1 MQSKVTVALVDCQLS
16 ARFGGN
22 VSPFP
27 VTENGERFVQREAG
41 THAAAAPLANVIRPE
56 VIGL

>member
-1 MQSKVTVALVDCQLS
+1 MESKVTVALVDCQPN

-41 THAAAAPLANVIRPE
+41 THAAATLLANVIRPE